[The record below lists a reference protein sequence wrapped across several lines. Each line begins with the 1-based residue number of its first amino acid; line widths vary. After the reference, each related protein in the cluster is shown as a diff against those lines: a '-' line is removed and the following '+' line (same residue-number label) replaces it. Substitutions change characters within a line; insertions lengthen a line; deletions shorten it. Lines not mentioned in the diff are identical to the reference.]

1 MPSMMSAIE
10 KLADRLQPTQR
21 RHVVC
26 HRCSVEC
33 SVPRDQALEDVAC
46 IGCLRRLVT
55 PAPGD
60 AAAAIAAVADWW
72 DKSAA
77 PGPGYGAVDCPYC
90 GAACVVEVGRAAR
103 TGCVTCVRPLGAS
116 PLVRVD
122 LAAQRGGHER
132 RTPTDAA
139 DRHGVP
145 DRLDMLE
152 RLGGVAAAPCLMFPG
167 EPL

>member
-1 MPSMMSAIE
+1 MNAIE
-10 KLADRLQPTQR
+10 KLADRPQPTKR

-55 PAPGD
+55 PTPGD
-60 AAAAIAAVADWW
+60 PAGCAAIGVVADWW

-77 PGPGYGAVDCPYC
+77 PGPGYGAVECPYC
-90 GAACVVEVGRAAR
+90 GATCVVEVGGAAR
-103 TGCVTCVRPLGAS
+103 TACAVCVRPLGAS

-122 LAAQRGGHER
+122 LATQRAGER
-132 RTPTDAA
+132 PRPVDAA

-152 RLGGVAAAPCLMFPG
+152 RLLSVAAAPCLMFPG

>member
-1 MPSMMSAIE
+1 MNAIE
-10 KLADRLQPTQR
+10 KLAARPQPTAR

-55 PAPGD
+55 PASASP
-60 AAAAIAAVADWW
+60 ARCAAIATVADWW

-77 PGPGYGAVDCPYC
+77 PGPGYGAVECPYC
-90 GAACVVEVGRAAR
+90 GASCVVEVGGAAR
-103 TGCVTCVRPLGAS
+103 TACVVCVRPLGAS

-122 LAAQRGGHER
+122 LAGQRGGGER
-132 RTPTDAA
+132 HTTANAA

-152 RLGGVAAAPCLMFPG
+152 RLISVAGAPCLMFPG